1 MTSRD
6 RTTVFKRY
14 RAEAR
19 LALGEPNAH
28 GVFGSAGNQNAVLT
42 TDGLKNFREA
52 AELPPQWVDLHEAI
66 ADDIT
71 TIRLGLEE
79 LESLR
84 KRLLLPEFADKS
96 EEEHAVDQK
105 TAEIA
110 RLFQSV
116 EAKVRQLSEHV
127 HEVSLSRPER
137 RIRENIQRKHAMEV
151 QELSVRF
158 RREQRRYLE
167 RLRKVEAENA
177 SALDMDD
184 AGRSWAVGSANDSR
198 DHQLEQEN
206 AFDPGFNAKQLA
218 LWRHAETHAGARYE
232 EARRIARSIEE
243 LSGIM
248 RDLATLVIEQ
258 GTVIDRIDYNI
269 EQSDIQ
275 AERALR
281 QLQQA
286 RRTQKRGWIHYCTLV
301 LALGCVV
308 LFLIL
313 VMKWV

>member
-52 AELPPQWVDLHEAI
+52 AELPPQW
-66 ADDIT
+66 
-71 TIRLGLEE
+71 TISPPYGWVSEE

-313 VMKWV
+313 VMKWVYLY